1 LEISNPIKFLR
12 YCSTVRLPP
21 SFGHCRIQWLD
32 PKADVRLADGF
43 VPEAVPDAPLRHP
56 NECL

>member
-1 LEISNPIKFLR
+1 LQVDLEAKSKPDGSF
-12 YCSTVRLPP
+12 PP